1 MHKIKYVV
9 NKTLFSSSVN
19 VIGNFWGKGKLVYKR
34 TEIENKLIDKIDEIL
49 NDFEDFEQPFIN
61 NSGDIIIRKKL
72 IKRKTRDSSILTNIF
87 KEMIKNDVKKNRV

>member
-1 MHKIKYVV
+1 M
-9 NKTLFSSSVN
+9 
-19 VIGNFWGKGKLVYKR
+19 YKR

-61 NSGDIIIRKKL
+61 NNGDIIIRKKL

-87 KEMIKNDVKKNRV
+87 KQMIKNDVKKNRV